1 MLNDFGNDDLI
12 DNPTT
17 RVPVC
22 LCLDT
27 SGSMLGQPIDELNRG
42 LKQFF
47 QEVAADEVAQ
57 SAADICIVTFGDKGA
72 RLFQDFSSLEATAC
86 PQLTASG
93 GTPMGEALTIALD
106 KLEQRKQKYKDS
118 GVDYWQP
125 WLVLMTDGQPNGD
138 KLALEAACLK
148 ASSLQAEK
156 KLNIFPIGIGKDADM
171 TVLSRV
177 SPYRTP
183 LKLAGLK
190 FVEFF
195 QWLSRSVSRTSQSI
209 PGEKVELP
217 PNGDWTTL

>member
-1 MLNDFGNDDLI
+1 
-12 DNPTT
+12 
-17 RVPVC
+17 
-22 LCLDT
+22 
-27 SGSMLGQPIDELNRG
+27 
-42 LKQFF
+42 
-47 QEVAADEVAQ
+47 
-57 SAADICIVTFGDKGA
+57 
-72 RLFQDFSSLEATAC
+72 
-86 PQLTASG
+86 
-93 GTPMGEALTIALD
+93 MGEALTIALD

-156 KLNIFPIGIGKDADM
+156 KLYIFPIGIGKDADM